1 VSLGSTSDNAI
12 TQWVAKGDESMG
24 NVIVTWGGFQVGRIS
39 SESGLKKHMVCLA
52 LIAPCQLFANED
64 QYHVSIAP
72 EMNYAIMAALT
83 AVLDDL
89 RTDEGC

>member
-1 VSLGSTSDNAI
+1 MSLGTASDNAS
-12 TQWVAKGDESMG
+12 TQWVAKGDEAME
-24 NVIVTWGGFQVGRIS
+24 NVIVTWGGFQVGRVS
-39 SESGLKKHMVCLA
+39 CESGLKKHTVCLA
-52 LIAPCQLFANED
+52 LIATYQFFANED

-83 AVLDDL
+83 TVLDDL